1 MVPFSSTRSTST
13 TTETNIPSLKLQPRR
28 ALAALQKLLANP
40 DDTSQVFTIIESL
53 SGEAP
58 LRVLRRM
65 RADVDGK
72 RLIDTR
78 ADIRPLLLDRARLRA
93 MPRGSLAEAY
103 LAFLDREGITADGL
117 VEASVV
123 GETGAFGVGN
133 ELAYV
138 GDRLRDTHDL
148 WHAVSGY
155 QGDVVGETALLA
167 FSVAQTKNPG
177 VALIVFAALLR
188 AHEVELTRL
197 VVNAFRDGLHAAW
210 LPAAVWE
217 ELMPLP
223 LEEVRRKLRV
233 ARAPE
238 YVPTRTSEMRAM
250 GELAPA

>member
-1 MVPFSSTRSTST
+1 
-13 TTETNIPSLKLQPRR
+13 
-28 ALAALQKLLANP
+28 
-40 DDTSQVFTIIESL
+40 
-53 SGEAP
+53 
-58 LRVLRRM
+58 
-65 RADVDGK
+65 
-72 RLIDTR
+72 
-78 ADIRPLLLDRARLRA
+78 

-103 LAFLDREGITADGL
+103 LAFLDREGISADGL
-117 VEASVV
+117 VEASVM
-123 GETGAFGVGN
+123 GETGAFDVHA

-167 FSVAQTKNPG
+167 FSAAQTKNPG
-177 VALIVFAALLR
+177 VALIVATALLR
-188 AHEVELTRL
+188 GRDLELTRL
-197 VVNAFRDGLHAAW
+197 VVNAFRDGLAAAW

-223 LEEVRRKLRV
+223 LDEVRARLRV
-233 ARAPE
+233 ALAPP